1 MGVGPGAVSS
11 CLLRLDECL
20 PALINQALAAI
31 CERMNRYLK
40 SVLPNQL
47 FAEQQLVEVVPIKI
61 ESELPNSITAG

>member
-1 MGVGPGAVSS
+1 MMPF
-11 CLLRLDECL
+11 L
-20 PALINQALAAI
+20 
-31 CERMNRYLK
+31 RYLK